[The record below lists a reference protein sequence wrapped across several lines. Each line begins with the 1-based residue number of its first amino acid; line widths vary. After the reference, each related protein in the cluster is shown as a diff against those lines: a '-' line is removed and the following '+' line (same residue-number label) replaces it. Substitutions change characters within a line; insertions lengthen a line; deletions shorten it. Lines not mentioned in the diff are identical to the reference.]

1 MPPAHV
7 FDSNRMEWGAHER
20 FPYIKAKV
28 LESRATHLWA
38 SMMVVQLAV
47 DGVIEPHIHERETE
61 TAFILAGQAVLMHGD
76 EQSTLT
82 AGMGASIP
90 PGTLHSLRNTGEIP
104 LELIAIHMPP
114 VR

>member
-1 MPPAHV
+1 MSTSLIKEGLHPRNRHRTRYDFKQLIACCPALAAFV
-7 FDSNRMEWGAHER
+7 AKNAYGDESIDYGNPEAV
-20 FPYIKAKV
+20 KA
-28 LESRATHLWA
+28 LN
-38 SMMVVQLAV
+38 
-47 DGVIEPHIHERETE
+47 
-61 TAFILAGQAVLMHGD
+61 QALLMHGD